1 MTAGKASQPFKVLR
15 MQSPYRLVKVEAGP
29 ETENHL
35 DNLPLLRRRS
45 SFTLVLKY
53 FMPREAGRRGGL
65 EKVERSSCVL
75 RFALTRPDANPH
87 SDDGKR
93 HGGCRDPAD
102 PVQPPFHDQLS
113 HYPFFAHQ

>member
-45 SFTLVLKY
+45 SFTLV
-53 FMPREAGRRGGL
+53 
-65 EKVERSSCVL
+65 
-75 RFALTRPDANPH
+75 
-87 SDDGKR
+87 
-93 HGGCRDPAD
+93 
-102 PVQPPFHDQLS
+102 
-113 HYPFFAHQ
+113 